1 MQEKEKNYRY
11 DVETKPYSIIQY
23 GDALVDEDRSEG
35 WITKS
40 NVVKFINTGNTLRV
54 ANYKQEFGFFE
65 NLFTSS
71 NPSSSNGEWT
81 FELAVGEEKTLK
93 IYTSYVPLIL
103 LIIFLILG
111 TIAYFLFRSPVVIV
125 KRTQVLRSTEGGIN
139 KLKVLLYIKNRS
151 SHNVTSVRV
160 IDIIPRLADFV
171 EKNYE
176 GTLNP
181 SAIKKLEKGTLL
193 KWNIN
198 LLEPG
203 EERIIYYNV
212 RNKLSVLEGL
222 TLPVA
227 VAKFQVKGNL
237 ERSTKSNVLDVS
249 F

>member
-1 MQEKEKNYRY
+1 
-11 DVETKPYSIIQY
+11 
-23 GDALVDEDRSEG
+23 
-35 WITKS
+35 
-40 NVVKFINTGNTLRV
+40 
-54 ANYKQEFGFFE
+54 
-65 NLFTSS
+65 
-71 NPSSSNGEWT
+71 
-81 FELAVGEEKTLK
+81 
-93 IYTSYVPLIL
+93 
-103 LIIFLILG
+103 
-111 TIAYFLFRSPVVIV
+111 LFRSPVVLV
-125 KRTQVLRSTEGGIN
+125 KKTQVLRSTEGGIN

-151 SHNVTSVRV
+151 SQNVSNVRV

-181 SAIKKLEKGTLL
+181 SVIKKLEKGTLL

-198 LLEPG
+198 MLEPS

-212 RNKLSVLEGL
+212 QNKLSVLEGL

-227 VAKFQVKGNL
+227 VAKFNVKGNI